1 MQILIAAVIGLIV
14 VATTSCSD
22 ATFPP
27 APEKAAEEVVED
39 GEEASEEAEKDVEE
53 AAEEVEKAEEEV
65 KDVE

>member
-1 MQILIAAVIGLIV
+1 MQILIAIAIGLII

-53 AAEEVEKAEEEV
+53 ATEEAEKKAEEM
-65 KDVE
+65 KDAE